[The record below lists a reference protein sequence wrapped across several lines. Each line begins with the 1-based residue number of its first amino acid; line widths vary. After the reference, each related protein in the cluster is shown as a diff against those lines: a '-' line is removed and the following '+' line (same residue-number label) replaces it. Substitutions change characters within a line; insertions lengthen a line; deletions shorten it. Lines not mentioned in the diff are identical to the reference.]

1 MDPQAE
7 IALYK
12 ILSLKDAENTED
24 VINVIDEIYNHV
36 LDPSF
41 EKRNGNLEKILNLPD
56 MALTNDAWQ
65 ECMTDEQMED
75 IIQKY
80 LSNLKKKMMSLDIRN
95 KKKKRFY
102 FSPENEEVPESSENI
117 NPQAVRRIREYVELN
132 YGKSYLSESE
142 QARVNRK
149 FCTGIHKNCILYL
162 TCLLYTSPSPR
173 DCS

>member
-1 MDPQAE
+1 
-7 IALYK
+7 
-12 ILSLKDAENTED
+12 
-24 VINVIDEIYNHV
+24 
-36 LDPSF
+36 
-41 EKRNGNLEKILNLPD
+41 
-56 MALTNDAWQ
+56 MANDAWQ

-80 LSNLKKKMMSLDIRN
+80 LSNTQKKDDESGYQKQKE
-95 KKKKRFY
+95 KKIY

-162 TCLLYTSPSPR
+162 TDGILQNPVIKNNQYRFSQLQFEKIKPIMEIITGSSKEYF
-173 DCS
+173 

>member
-1 MDPQAE
+1 
-7 IALYK
+7 
-12 ILSLKDAENTED
+12 
-24 VINVIDEIYNHV
+24 
-36 LDPSF
+36 
-41 EKRNGNLEKILNLPD
+41 
-56 MALTNDAWQ
+56 MANDAWQ

-149 FCTGIHKNCILYL
+149 FCTGIHKKLYPVSYRWNF
-162 TCLLYTSPSPR
+162 TEPC
-173 DCS
+173 DKK